1 MRIRSCFAVLVFL
14 ALAAHARPAAASVN
28 LELGADWVEGGSG
41 EFNLTLGADT
51 FVAHNFSIG
60 GRGGVAFFDHHF
72 DRAHTVA
79 VPLDLRLKLH
89 VQQIYF
95 EGLVGPWIVF
105 DSDDLFYF
113 HAAFGFGIESNSVAF
128 GLEVGRLSDT
138 TLVGLRL
145 LFRL

>member
-1 MRIRSCFAVLVFL
+1 MQVRHSVSVLVFFSL
-14 ALAAHARPAAASVN
+14 IALARPVAASAN
-28 LELGADWVEGGSG
+28 LGLGADWVEGGTG
-41 EFNLTLGADT
+41 ELNLTLGADSFLT
-51 FVAHNFSIG
+51 RNFSIG
-60 GRGGVAFFDHHF
+60 GRGGVAFFDHG
-72 DRAHTVA
+72 RKVA

-95 EGLVGPWIVF
+95 EGLVGPWLVF
-105 DSDDLFYF
+105 DSGDLFYF
-113 HAAFGFGIESNSVAF
+113 HAAFGFGIESRGIAF